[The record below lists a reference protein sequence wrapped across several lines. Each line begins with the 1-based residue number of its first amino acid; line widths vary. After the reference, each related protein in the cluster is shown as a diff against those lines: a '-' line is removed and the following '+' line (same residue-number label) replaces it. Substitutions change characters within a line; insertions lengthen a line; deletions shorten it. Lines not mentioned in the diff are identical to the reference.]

1 MDLTPLHN
9 THVCSFQ
16 KFIFQFV
23 CIYIKKNYIFT
34 QDSRIMFGSET
45 DWVRNSLLNLRYL
58 IVVAMAGELAAA
70 LTQHKGDADNLLG
83 LGQVAEDQAA
93 HLSQA
98 VAEGGFDVSVFMLS
112 RREMKKIT

>member
-23 CIYIKKNYIFT
+23 CINKKNDIFT
-34 QDSRIMFGSET
+34 QNSRIMFGSET

>member
-1 MDLTPLHN
+1 MFVASKNL
-9 THVCSFQ
+9 SFNL
-16 KFIFQFV
+16 FV
-23 CIYIKKNYIFT
+23 YIKKIIFLVFFT